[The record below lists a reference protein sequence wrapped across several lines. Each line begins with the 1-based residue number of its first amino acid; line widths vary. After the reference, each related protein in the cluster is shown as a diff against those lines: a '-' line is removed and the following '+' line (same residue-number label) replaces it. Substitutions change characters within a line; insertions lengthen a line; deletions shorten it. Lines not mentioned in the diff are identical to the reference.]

1 MSDYLE
7 LRYNA
12 DRGVWQ
18 LARSSVVVSGV
29 IFVSG
34 SDILGV
40 SAPPLPLPQQLVH
53 KSATSSFLFSTP
65 VGSLLIRIHTNS
77 HEQFVIK

>member
-7 LRYNA
+7 LRYNV

-53 KSATSSFLFSTP
+53 KSATSSFSILDAHWKSAAKDP
-65 VGSLLIRIHTNS
+65 Y
-77 HEQFVIK
+77 